1 MPHTLSS
8 PGPSSLPATGAAP
21 DVSADADP
29 HALHPVHDPAHEKT
43 SGRARTTPRT
53 YTHMIECHDPAT
65 GERLGA
71 VPALTRTVL
80 TSWGRFAGDIG
91 AGRLDARPGSVQKTV
106 DYVDA
111 VLVAFR
117 PVVRPGCLVRG
128 LTLYH
133 FLRRAGA
140 DVGLNF
146 GVARI
151 DGRFTGHCWLVK
163 NGRPFL
169 EPDRPDLLYTETFH
183 LPTVGGT
190 RA

>member
-1 MPHTLSS
+1 MPRGADRFRALSRLDS
-8 PGPSSLPATGAAP
+8 PR
-21 DVSADADP
+21 D
-29 HALHPVHDPAHEKT
+29 
-43 SGRARTTPRT
+43 
-53 YTHMIECHDPAT
+53 Y
-65 GERLGA
+65 RLILRIFLYAVA